1 MREKAPYVTKWFSIV
16 DFKAYHAWVSGFK
29 QQYSVVCNTVSGEDR
44 SVDSL
49 TVELWGKNRYS
60 EFFRVNDLITF
71 VTLMR
76 LGCS

>member
-1 MREKAPYVTKWFSIV
+1 MPGSVVLSSSTVLYVTL
-16 DFKAYHAWVSGFK
+16 
-29 QQYSVVCNTVSGEDR
+29 SGEDR